1 MDNFRQVWF
10 PEGRLIG
17 GDTGS
22 ISLNCNPGTSPMPL
36 LSWFQ
41 SYSVSEV
48 LRLNSSLWIFM
59 GSSYCRFTVGSKAQP
74 KTAGGLATGFVEKH
88 IQRCGVRHGYCG
100 ASQAMSLSWGR
111 SSLNAG
117 GRGNPAA
124 ILMDVVVPVRC
135 RRDRYN
141 RRYYFM
147 VHLSIYQLIINLY
160 INIIYIYNI
169 IYNGILFIYN
179 NLYYML

>member
-1 MDNFRQVWF
+1 MEVLHMDNFRQVWF

-59 GSSYCRFTVGSKAQP
+59 GLKLGWPCSKPMASRFDTLNLAVALPMERSVGRFGCVIFGCTSCGNKMRHCWAIAATSLPHHLQLLYTWGCCFWSSSYKDRCI
-74 KTAGGLATGFVEKH
+74 KH
-88 IQRCGVRHGYCG
+88 NQ
-100 ASQAMSLSWGR
+100 
-111 SSLNAG
+111 
-117 GRGNPAA
+117 
-124 ILMDVVVPVRC
+124 
-135 RRDRYN
+135 
-141 RRYYFM
+141 
-147 VHLSIYQLIINLY
+147 
-160 INIIYIYNI
+160 
-169 IYNGILFIYN
+169 
-179 NLYYML
+179 